1 MTEFFLSS
9 WDRAARSAFADLV
22 HPEAWRNPAL
32 GRRHQAL
39 IAAHLVGG
47 FLTLLA
53 FVVYFA
59 WFRGMTPG
67 ALWLLAWFA
76 LPLAC
81 VTVLR
86 RTGWLELAQALS
98 GASLAALVVLALIA
112 AGPER
117 MRDPTLVV
125 LAQAAAVLYAGAL
138 AFAAVGPGRQDRE
151 GAGMAAPP
159 DAARTAAPAAAN
171 TPAPAAVPTTD
182 DARSLALATLGHEL
196 RTPLNGI
203 IGFAELMHRDLGA
216 GQVSPKHVEYC
227 RIIHDQGQ
235 HLLGVV
241 NDLLDVARLEA
252 GHLAINPQPMD
263 VTRLV
268 ASIVES
274 QQPAAA
280 QRGIHLTAP
289 AVEGDIEAV
298 ADPRALRQAL
308 LNLVS
313 NAIKFTRNG
322 GRVTVSAHRE
332 PDGLLLSVSDTGIG
346 IAPTEIPRLGRPF
359 YQADQRRNRDA
370 EGVGLGLAITKGLVE
385 LHGGRLEIASA
396 LGQGTTMTLRLPT
409 APGAETHDRAC
420 ADAHAA

>member
-1 MTEFFLSS
+1 MTEFILSS
-9 WDRAARSAFADLV
+9 WERAARSAFADLV

-117 MRDPTLVV
+117 LRDPTLVV

-138 AFAAVGPGRQDRE
+138 AFAAVGPGRPDRH
-151 GAGMAAPP
+151 GADLSAPP
-159 DAARTAAPAAAN
+159 DVAPKVTVDPVVAPA
-171 TPAPAAVPTTD
+171 PVAPPISD
-182 DARSLALATLGHEL
+182 DRSLALATLSHEL

-216 GQVSPKHVEYC
+216 GEVSPKHIEYC

-252 GHLAINPQPMD
+252 GHLAINPQPTD
-263 VTRLV
+263 VTRIV
-268 ASIVES
+268 SGVVES

-280 QRGIHLTAP
+280 QRGVHLNVSGTEP
-289 AVEGDIEAV
+289 SIEAV

-308 LNLVS
+308 HNLVS
-313 NAIKFTRNG
+313 NAIKFTRSG
-322 GRVTVSAHRE
+322 GRVVVSARQE
-332 PDGLLLSVSDTGIG
+332 EGELLLTVTDTGIG
-346 IAPTEIPRLGRPF
+346 IAAAEIPRLGRPF

-385 LHGGRLEIASA
+385 LHGGRLEIAST
-396 LGQGTTMTLRLPT
+396 LGQGTTMTLRLPI
-409 APGAETHDRAC
+409 APAAEAI
-420 ADAHAA
+420 AA